1 MAAANIL
8 TVGDTAAN
16 SGDITVAAGT
26 PLTVQLKYT
35 GAQTSDAAEVKI
47 LLKDDAAAYWPTGAK
62 LTAYEPIIT
71 LYGPGT
77 YRFARKAGA
86 SCGVF
91 SG

>member
-1 MAAANIL
+1 MATNIL

-16 SGDITVAAGT
+16 SADITVEAGT
-26 PLTVQLKYT
+26 PLTVCLKYT
-35 GAQTSDAAEVKI
+35 GAQVSDGAVVEI

-62 LTAYEPIIT
+62 LTAYEQILV

-77 YRFARKAGA
+77 YRFTRVAGV

-91 SG
+91 GG